1 MTRRVWCALVAAQF
15 GFGAYGVI
23 VTVFAKDSKAD
34 PLVFCL
40 LRDAGA
46 FPVMLLAA
54 YFVEGKVI
62 MPSLRSIP
70 LLMVLGLTGMF
81 IGQLLF
87 LLGIY
92 LTNANMAAMFQPSVP
107 VWSTFLA
114 MLSGVEPP
122 PMLTKSYGLAKIF
135 GIFLAVTGAVTMTLG
150 KLGGAENPSE
160 ESWLVSGTSVGSQ
173 FLGCICLLCQ
183 SASTA
188 LYYVIQKKYIFNQPY
203 SVWKNQPMAVTA
215 WSYFFG
221 AIFMALASLIYVNQ
235 PEKFTSFSKEAFY
248 CLVYAIFITS
258 SMCYLLLSWCNMQAP
273 STIVT
278 ASWPLQSLFCAFLSF
293 IFLHKSLQLLEFFG
307 GSFIVCGLAAVLWSN
322 YAKEKELCMQ
332 LNEKN
337 TQTKPPHN
345 LDWKFSEAI
354 SEGYEVIPKDDDD
367 E

>member
-1 MTRRVWCALVAAQF
+1 
-15 GFGAYGVI
+15 
-23 VTVFAKDSKAD
+23 
-34 PLVFCL
+34 
-40 LRDAGA
+40 
-46 FPVMLLAA
+46 
-54 YFVEGKVI
+54 
-62 MPSLRSIP
+62 
-70 LLMVLGLTGMF
+70 MVLGLTGMF

-150 KLGGAENPSE
+150 KLGGAKNPSE

-203 SVWKNQPMAVTA
+203 SIWKNQPMAVTA

>member
-1 MTRRVWCALVAAQF
+1 
-15 GFGAYGVI
+15 
-23 VTVFAKDSKAD
+23 
-34 PLVFCL
+34 
-40 LRDAGA
+40 
-46 FPVMLLAA
+46 
-54 YFVEGKVI
+54 
-62 MPSLRSIP
+62 
-70 LLMVLGLTGMF
+70 MVLGLTRMF

-107 VWSTFLA
+107 VWCTFLA

-122 PMLTKSYGLAKIF
+122 PVLTKSHGLAKVV
-135 GIFLAVTGAVTMTLG
+135 GILLAVTGAVTMTLG
-150 KLGGAENPSE
+150 KFRDEDNPNE
-160 ESWLVSGTSVGSQ
+160 ESWLVSGSSVGSQ
-173 FLGCICLLCQ
+173 FLGCVCLLCQ

-188 LYYVIQKKYIFNQPY
+188 VYYVIQKKYIFNQPY
-203 SVWKNQPMAVTA
+203 SIWKNQPMTVTA

-221 AIFMALASLIYVNQ
+221 AIFMALASLIYVSQ

-273 STIVT
+273 STFVT
-278 ASWPLQSLFCAFLSF
+278 ASWPLQSLFCAVLSF

-307 GSFIVCGLAAVLWSN
+307 GSFIVCGLAAVLWSK
-322 YAKEKELCMQ
+322 YTEEKELRMQ

-337 TQTKPPHN
+337 ARDKPPHN

-354 SEGYEVIPKDDDD
+354 SEGYVVIPQDNDD
-367 E
+367 